1 MCFGNNTSVFQKK
14 VPLFIAYY
22 LADNFSENIDVGI
35 IVSISKLELVIFEL
49 GI

>member
-1 MCFGNNTSVFQKK
+1 MEITISVFQKQ
-14 VPLFIAYY
+14 VPLFIAKY
-22 LADNFSENIDVGI
+22 LADNFSENIDICI